1 MYFAQNPDVT
11 ERNVQWKSTKTF
23 KSDDEGDPEAEVVGE
38 TNAVVKTL
46 RETVRSRLVLKIKHI
61 VFYTQV
67 GKERSREF
75 RADVIRDDVE
85 LDDERVENLDENN
98 DGKVKKEDENED
110 WTSGFRFGNNL
121 KR

>member
-1 MYFAQNPDVT
+1 M
-11 ERNVQWKSTKTF
+11 
-23 KSDDEGDPEAEVVGE
+23 GE
-38 TNAVVKTL
+38 
-46 RETVRSRLVLKIKHI
+46 
-61 VFYTQV
+61 
-67 GKERSREF
+67 ERSREF

-98 DGKVKKEDENED
+98 DGEVKKEDENED